1 MDKIANKIETL
12 KAKRDAAD
20 KKLKLFERLD
30 REQDRKADAHL
41 KICFGVVLKEILSE
55 TDKIEFKRKTLKRV
69 LAIAKNPRTKD
80 FLESQIKA
88 LPPQQTIHSPQIPSQ
103 AQNKPVEAKPPQMN
117 TLPQE
122 LLKEPKT
129 QGEIDWD
136 SVHRQ
141 IENV

>member
-1 MDKIANKIETL
+1 MDKIASKIETL
-12 KAKRDAAD
+12 KAKREEAD
-20 KKLKLFERLD
+20 KKLKFFERLD

-88 LPPQQTIHSPQIPSQ
+88 LPPQQTANPSQSISQ
-103 AQNKPVEAKPPQMN
+103 AQNKPVEAKPLQMN
-117 TLPQE
+117 TLPPE
-122 LLKEPKT
+122 LLKQPATK
-129 QGEIDWD
+129 GEIDWD
-136 SVHRQ
+136 SVHRE